1 MRQKAELRD
10 TQHEIADAV
19 FENDVQMIVAGMGG
33 GKTAAALTAM
43 AELIADGTRNGGLI
57 MAPPFVAATVWD
69 REVRKWEHLM
79 GYRVVPLVGTPAQRL
94 KLLKKDAEF
103 FTLSCHLSAWL
114 KEIIGK
120 GLLPEHLDMFCF
132 DEISF
137 LTNPRSKSGKNLRDI
152 MTRFD
157 TRFGLTGT
165 PRPNGY
171 EDVWGPYQM
180 LSNSALFV
188 PFDDWRRRNFMPKDP
203 SGYVWEVHDFRAR
216 EIDAKIAPY
225 TTVVDVEL
233 DLPPLNAGP
242 DFDTVVDLPPNARA
256 AYDEMEEELI
266 TDVARNV
273 AEQLDKMSR
282 FTEEDVEALTVIALT
297 KASSSAKLAQIA
309 QGYLYDD
316 GAAVS
321 HLHDQKV
328 EALAE
333 LRLQAGNENL
343 LIWYGF
349 REDLTL
355 IEKALGAKGRLPC
368 LGGGT
373 TPAQGRRYIEAFGRG
388 EIPNLLAHPASA
400 AHGIDELKNGS
411 HRMIWFCPTWS
422 AEGYEQA
429 LARLNRPGQLHP
441 VFSHQIAARG
451 TVDEVKLNRV
461 AYKLQDQT
469 EWTRLVQEIRKSL
482 KG

>member
-1 MRQKAELRD
+1 MRSKSDLRE
-10 TQHEIADAV
+10 TQHEIADPIY
-19 FENDVQMIVAGMGG
+19 EEDVQLIVAGMGG
-33 GKTAAALTAM
+33 GKTASALTAM
-43 AELIADGTRNGGLI
+43 ADLIEDGVRHGGLI

-69 REVRKWEHLM
+69 KEVTKWAHLQHL
-79 GYRVVPLVGTPAQRL
+79 RVVPLVGSPAQRL
-94 KLLKKDAEF
+94 KLLKQDAEF
-103 FTLSCHLSAWL
+103 FTISCHLSAWL
-114 KEIIGK
+114 KKIINA
-120 GLLPEHLDMFCF
+120 GLLPDHLDIFCL
-132 DEISF
+132 DETSF
-137 LTNPRSKSGKNLRDI
+137 LKNPRSKTGKDLRDI

-180 LSNSALFV
+180 LSNSKLFG

-203 SGYVWEVHDFRAR
+203 NGYVWEVHDFRAR
-216 EIDAKIAPY
+216 EIDRDLAPY

-242 DFDTVVDLPPNARA
+242 DFDTVVDLPSEARA
-256 AYDEMEEELI
+256 KYDEMEEDLI
-266 TDVARNV
+266 TNV
-273 AEQLDKMSR
+273 TADLTKMLDKMAR
-282 FTEEDVEALTVIALT
+282 FTPEDLEELTVIALT
-297 KASSSAKLAQIA
+297 KAVSSSKLSQIA

-316 GAAVS
+316 GAAVT

-328 EALAE
+328 DALAE
-333 LRLQAGNENL
+333 LRLQAGRENL
-343 LIWYGF
+343 LIWYGY

-355 IEKALGAKGRLPC
+355 IEKALGRKDKIPC

-373 TPAQGRRYIEAFGRG
+373 SPAQGRKLIEAFGRG
-388 EIPNLLAHPASA
+388 EIRDLAAHPSSA
-400 AHGIDELKNGS
+400 AHGIDQLKDGS

-441 VFSHQIAARG
+441 VFSHQIVARG

-461 AYKLQDQT
+461 AYKLEDQT
-469 EWTRLVQEIRKSL
+469 GWTRLVKEIRNRL
-482 KG
+482 R